1 MTEITQRTQVSTS
14 ELPDAERRRR
24 LASVYRLLIE
34 LGQREGSAAEKCQ
47 VDEEVGEN
55 HKISDFARVHQTD

>member
-34 LGQREGSAAEKCQ
+34 LGQRGSSVVEKCQ
-47 VDEEVGEN
+47 VDDESGEN
-55 HKISDFARVHQTD
+55 RKISDSA

>member
-1 MTEITQRTQVSTS
+1 MSKATQGVPVSTS

-34 LGQREGSAAEKCQ
+34 LGQRGGSVAEERDVGQ
-47 VDEEVGEN
+47 DTMGDQSEENRET
-55 HKISDFARVHQTD
+55 SDSA